1 MAQRTHC
8 LYGNQYI
15 GIESIFT
22 CINGK
27 QINIPEKVESLRYKG
42 RKNQLF
48 CPCGCGSN
56 LVLVAGDRNL
66 REQHF
71 RLKEEKNNQECH
83 LITEGKTSIDSKI
96 VLKCWLDDKLKDPNI
111 ECRVPINEVDESK
124 RKYEYTLLSRNKAI
138 AICYSY
144 DRLNLSDEK
153 FKVLERNSRG
163 INIIYIV
170 DAMNGGIQEQ
180 YPEYLMKIQTRQGYC
195 LFLEIDSIDYDKA
208 EIRAVFYVQNI
219 DGLWI
224 EKTIVQGKISDFEID
239 RYGNVFYKS
248 KSLSKI
254 VSDEKDVFNR
264 TQEQIKKIREKEE
277 FDKLEREKRDFL
289 ELAEKRKAD
298 LIEKQKLEEENK
310 QLNRRMQELYT
321 QEAAEY
327 DFEEQG
333 FIIKDSKGSRLIQC
347 VFCKKIG
354 YDKDFGLIAGRY
366 GMNKGLCKDCEK

>member
-42 RKNQLF
+42 RKNLLF

-83 LITEGKTSIDSKI
+83 LIMEGKTSIDSKI

-153 FKVLERNSRG
+153 FKVLESNSRG

-180 YPEYLMKIQTRQGYC
+180 YPEYLMKIQSRQGYC

-208 EIRAVFYVQNI
+208 QIRAVFSAQNI

-224 EKTIVQGKISDFEID
+224 EKTIIQGKISDLEID

-248 KSLSKI
+248 KSLNKI
-254 VSDEKDVFNR
+254 VSDEKDYFIKA
-264 TQEQIKKIREKEE
+264 QEQLEKNREKEE
-277 FDKLEREKRDFL
+277 LEKIERQNKYNM
-289 ELAEKRKAD
+289 ELAEKRMAD
-298 LIEKQKLEEENK
+298 YIERQKNEKEKE
-310 QLNRRMQELYT
+310 QLNQKKQELLM

-333 FIIKDSKGSRLIQC
+333 FIIIDAKGNRLIQC

-354 YDKDFGLIAGRY
+354 HKKDFVSY
-366 GMNKGLCKDCEK
+366 GGITRMNKGICIDCDK